1 MFEYYYMNARLGF
14 IRFLKQADENMY
26 KNERWTQ
33 VQDLP
38 IVASFIGFLYANH
51 NWIWLMLHQ
60 DHNQEYKKEDIE
72 IQRLEMSE
80 RIQQRT
86 MHRIKIKTHNFFCTQ
101 FYFISNW
108 KYSCGFE
115 SVCYRSSGVEIL
127 SKANK
132 EMAPLQSWQ
141 LYNDEAAIWE
151 NLNSTLRVKWT
162 TLTALS

>member
-80 RIQQRT
+80 KIQQRT
-86 MHRIKIKTHNFFCTQ
+86 MHRIKIKTHNFFSTQ

-108 KYSCGFE
+108 RLIVIVLPDK
-115 SVCYRSSGVEIL
+115 I
-127 SKANK
+127 
-132 EMAPLQSWQ
+132 
-141 LYNDEAAIWE
+141 
-151 NLNSTLRVKWT
+151 
-162 TLTALS
+162 

>member
-72 IQRLEMSE
+72 IQRIRNE
-80 RIQQRT
+80 
-86 MHRIKIKTHNFFCTQ
+86 
-101 FYFISNW
+101 
-108 KYSCGFE
+108 
-115 SVCYRSSGVEIL
+115 
-127 SKANK
+127 
-132 EMAPLQSWQ
+132 
-141 LYNDEAAIWE
+141 WE
-151 NLNSTLRVKWT
+151 NT
-162 TLTALS
+162 TAHNAQDQNQNTQLFLHPILLYLKLKI